1 LRKKL
6 LVISKSQHDLVSL
19 CNQDFKDL
27 AIFVN
32 NNDSSSI
39 SRSINNTDCISYL
52 DPLYQYQQ
60 STIETQKKDIDSFQQ
75 KYNKLLANYNDLKIE
90 LEEIKRNS
98 HQKETKLDELSQTIE
113 IEVPESI
120 KTHIRIQSSLNN
132 VNKRLEEE
140 ILKLKA
146 QITELQSQNT
156 KLNHQIE
163 NYKNRDVF
171 INKLVKNLSVGDN
184 GEQIDLKLN

>member
-1 LRKKL
+1 MRKKL

>member
-1 LRKKL
+1 LR
-6 LVISKSQHDLVSL
+6 ST
-19 CNQDFKDL
+19 
-27 AIFVN
+27 N
-32 NNDSSSI
+32 NNDS
-39 SRSINNTDCISYL
+39 ISYF

-60 STIETQKKDIDSFQQ
+60 STIDMQKRDIDIMQQ
-75 KYNKLLANYNDLKIE
+75 KYNKLLASYNDLKIE
-90 LEEIKRNS
+90 FEELKRSSNQS
-98 HQKETKLDELSQTIE
+98 ETKLDELSQTIE

-146 QITELQSQNT
+146 QITELQLKNT

-171 INKLVKNLSVGDN
+171 VNKLMMNLNINDVN
-184 GEQIDLKLN
+184 QQIDSKLN